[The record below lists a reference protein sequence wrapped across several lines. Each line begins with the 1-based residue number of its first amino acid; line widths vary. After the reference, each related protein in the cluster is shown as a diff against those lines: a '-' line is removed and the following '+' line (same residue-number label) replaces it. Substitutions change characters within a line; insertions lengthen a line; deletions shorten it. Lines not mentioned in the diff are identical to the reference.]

1 MNNRNRITSPCARFL
16 CNQPLG
22 ALFIAR
28 FNQKRLSV
36 FLILE
41 AYQYIVK
48 PDVETAVY

>member
-16 CNQPLG
+16 CNQPLD

-28 FNQKRLSV
+28 FNQKRLL

-41 AYQYIVK
+41 AYIVK

>member
-1 MNNRNRITSPCARFL
+1 MDHNRITSPRSRFL

-28 FNQKRLSV
+28 FNQKRLL

-41 AYQYIVK
+41 AYIIK